1 MTSKYAV
8 HWPVSVGILP
18 DPDGLVHQWQHSIVR
33 DADFCS
39 VWAAAHRATELAL
52 QFGCSTFH
60 PPAPCVKQS
69 VPRVGR
75 AAVTFSPMVEVLI
88 GAEDS
93 IRMAQLQVPA
103 EVLGMPDKPWSNA
116 YNPSNV
122 PRSLETF
129 QYDRDLGC
137 PIECL
142 FEGFVAS
149 RSHGL
154 DSFDYI
160 VQAAVPPLTGHEV
173 LHFDVCSKFDELD
186 VFTKIFIS
194 DPLFPFCLH
203 SSVNSQG
210 FERH

>member
-18 DPDGLVHQWQHSIVR
+18 DADGLVHQWQHSIVR
-33 DADFCS
+33 NADFCS
-39 VWAAAHRATELAL
+39 VWEAAHRATELAL

-129 QYDRDLGC
+129 QYHRDLGC

-142 FEGFVAS
+142 FEGFAAS

-154 DSFDYI
+154 DSFACV
-160 VQAAVPPLTGHEV
+160 VQSAVPL
-173 LHFDVCSKFDELD
+173 LRRFALRC
-186 VFTKIFIS
+186 VFQ
-194 DPLFPFCLH
+194 
-203 SSVNSQG
+203 V
-210 FERH
+210 